1 MSAGQGLRRGYAYGV
16 STAVHSGPSLAQRHA
31 STDMVKLA
39 VMATFIFVIVAVVS
53 DPILAG
59 SVGRVFGTAWSD
71 AIALLLRIV
80 SR

>member
-1 MSAGQGLRRGYAYGV
+1 
-16 STAVHSGPSLAQRHA
+16 
-31 STDMVKLA
+31 MVKLA

-53 DPILAG
+53 DPVLAG

-71 AIALLLRIV
+71 AVALLVRMV